1 MGAFADRHVIYQLT
15 ADHATFSVTSGT
27 PVVFVLVPSS
37 GIEFTTPA
45 GIDAD
50 IHNLRRV
57 LGARILV
64 SSPCDRPSMDASA
77 RGQQSAASRSR
88 NKLKVFMVVVPRAP
102 KFDLDR

>member
-64 SSPCDRPSMDASA
+64 SSPNATVLQWTPPPGVSRVTLP
-77 RGQQSAASRSR
+77 GAATS
-88 NKLKVFMVVVPRAP
+88 
-102 KFDLDR
+102 